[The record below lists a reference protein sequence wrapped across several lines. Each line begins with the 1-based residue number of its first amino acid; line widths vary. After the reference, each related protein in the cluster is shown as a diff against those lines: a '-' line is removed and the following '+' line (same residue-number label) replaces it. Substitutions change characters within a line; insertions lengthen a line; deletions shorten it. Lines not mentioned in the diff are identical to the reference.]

1 MAHWIGHS
9 KIKTLDYYEFF
20 ERKMIIDELD
30 DSLTVT
36 TIDATNTELLEISIE
51 TNDDED
57 ITAGYKV
64 GKINKDIS

>member
-1 MAHWIGHS
+1 
-9 KIKTLDYYEFF
+9 
-20 ERKMIIDELD
+20 MIIDELE